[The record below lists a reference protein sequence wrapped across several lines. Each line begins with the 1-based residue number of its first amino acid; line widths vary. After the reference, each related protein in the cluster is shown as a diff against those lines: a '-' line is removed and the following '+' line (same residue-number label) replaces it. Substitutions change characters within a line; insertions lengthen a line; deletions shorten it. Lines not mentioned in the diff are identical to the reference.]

1 MKAFQGRLNGR
12 LFLLGLPVA
21 AGLLLFFVLAEIKA
35 QTPDAA
41 QATDARGNVQRM
53 TTAPR
58 GEIDGAVLDN
68 GTVLHW
74 PPHMQDRFANLI
86 KQGDQVR
93 ATGRTETG
101 PAGDTHFEI
110 QTVTNLRTNATAE
123 NPDFANGPPLLGR
136 GPRGRGRRM
145 RPPAG
150 PDVAIAPD
158 ARNQVS
164 AVEVRGAV
172 QRMTTAPRGEI
183 DGAVLDNGTWL
194 HWPPH
199 MQAQFSNVIKAG
211 DQVRANGR
219 TVTGPAGDTHFE
231 VQSVTNLR
239 SNATA
244 ENPGYAFGPPS
255 SPIGPQGPAGRM
267 PSGPGPAGNFTEVRG
282 TVRSMTTA
290 PRGEL
295 DGAKLDN
302 GTWLHWPPHMQDRFA
317 GAIKVGDQ
325 IRATGRTETGPAG
338 DAHFEVQGVTN
349 LGTNATVENP
359 DLAIG
364 PAGTVQTIIPNSAID
379 LEQRLRDLAN
389 QIEQLRREVAEL
401 RGSKK

>member
-1 MKAFQGRLNGR
+1 MKAFHGRLSGR

-21 AGLLLFFVLAEIKA
+21 AGLCLFFVLAEIKA
-35 QTPDAA
+35 QPPDAA
-41 QATDARGNVQRM
+41 QAAEARGSVQRM

-110 QTVTNLRTNATAE
+110 QTVTDLRTNATAE
-123 NPDFANGPPLLGR
+123 NPDFANGPPHPGR
-136 GPRGRGRRM
+136 GPRERGRRM
-145 RPPAG
+145 PVGR
-150 PDVAIAPD
+150 DVALAPD
-158 ARNQVS
+158 ARNQSSV
-164 AVEVRGAV
+164 VDVRGAV
-172 QRMTTAPRGEI
+172 QRVTTAPRGEI

-211 DQVRANGR
+211 DQVRATGR
-219 TVTGPAGDTHFE
+219 TETGPAGDTHFE
-231 VQSVTNLR
+231 VQNVPNLQ

-244 ENPGYAFGPPS
+244 ANPDYAFGPPS
-255 SPIGPQGPAGRM
+255 PPIGPQGPVGRV
-267 PSGPGPAGNFTEVRG
+267 PPGPAPGGNFTEVRAA
-282 TVRSMTTA
+282 VRSMTTA
-290 PRGEL
+290 PRGEI
-295 DGAKLDN
+295 DGAMLDN
-302 GTWLHWPPHMQDRFA
+302 GTVLHWPPHMQDRFA
-317 GAIKVGDQ
+317 AAIKVGDQ
-325 IRATGRTETGPAG
+325 VRAIGRTETGPAG
-338 DAHFEVQGVTN
+338 DVHFEVQSITN
-349 LGTNATVENP
+349 AGTNATVANP
-359 DLAIG
+359 DPAGG
-364 PAGTVQTIIPNSAID
+364 PAGAVQPIIPNSAID
-379 LEQRLRDLAN
+379 REQRLRDLSN
-389 QIEQLRREVAEL
+389 QVEQLRREVAEL